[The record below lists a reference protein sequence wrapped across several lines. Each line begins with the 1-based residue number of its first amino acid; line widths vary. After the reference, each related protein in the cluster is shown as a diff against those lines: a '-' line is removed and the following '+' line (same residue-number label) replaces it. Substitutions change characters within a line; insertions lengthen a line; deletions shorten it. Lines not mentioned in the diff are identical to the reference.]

1 MKETVTAG
9 NLKFEIRRS
18 SRRKKLGLTVDRGGE
33 LVVHSPATAGESE
46 LRQWIDKKL
55 LWVHQKL
62 LLKENHQGPTE
73 PLEIVSGERIA
84 YLGNNYRLKI
94 VEMQDEPLWFDG
106 EWFRLRKTDREE
118 APRHFQ
124 NWYEKAGG
132 RWLKGRVKYW
142 EPRSGRAPSG
152 ISIRDLGF
160 RWGSCGKNGM
170 LHFNWRLL
178 QLQVRLIDYVIVHEF
193 AHLHERNHTREF
205 WKVLD
210 RILPDWR
217 ERKSELGMARPEM
230 VWCTN
235 DNNETKEPQRS
246 VPDVNCRTAS
256 FS

>member
-33 LVVHSPATAGESE
+33 LVVHSPATAGENE

-73 PLEIVSGERIA
+73 PLEIVGGERIA

-106 EWFRLRKTDREE
+106 EWSCLRKINQDQ

-124 NWYEKAGG
+124 KWYQDKGG
-132 RWLKGRVKYW
+132 QWLTNRLKYW
-142 EPRSGRAPSG
+142 EPRSGGAPSG
-152 ISIRDLGF
+152 ISIGDLGF
-160 RWGSCGKNGM
+160 RWGSCGRNGV

-178 QLQVRLIDYVIVHEF
+178 QLPVRLIDYVIAHEF
-193 AHLHERNHTREF
+193 SHLHERNHTREF
-205 WKVLD
+205 WRVLD

-217 ERKSELGMARPEM
+217 ERKSGLGMARP
-230 VWCTN
+230 
-235 DNNETKEPQRS
+235 
-246 VPDVNCRTAS
+246 
-256 FS
+256 